1 MSHQNCPSYTMSK
14 KKKKKKLNNSKIP
27 QGQDYNIIR
36 ISNQALRCPKFQ
48 QRANNNQMTISQ
60 HQTFN
65 EAWNQQIS
73 QKKKTHLE
81 VHLKVWSMGLGVMRE
96 PLFIIPFKRWV
107 IFFPMRSEERRPIRG
122 WCHCQ
127 CKEKGSLKMGF
138 TKWVCSKNGQ

>member
-1 MSHQNCPSYTMSK
+1 MSKK

-73 QKKKTHLE
+73 QKKKKLTLKSILKCGAWVLGSWGSPSSSFHSRDGWYFFP
-81 VHLKVWSMGLGVMRE
+81 LKVRKEGLLE
-96 PLFIIPFKRWV
+96 DDV
-107 IFFPMRSEERRPIRG
+107 IG
-122 WCHCQ
+122 NAKK
-127 CKEKGSLKMGF
+127 KE
-138 TKWVCSKNGQ
+138 V